1 MKNLIKVAFLSS
13 ITTAALVYVILE
25 WQPLRSDF
33 SQPPQ
38 ISLASSTVS
47 TTVPAGNNLSEE
59 EKNNIEIY
67 QRDGNGVVNITTTI
81 LGYDFFLRPVPMES
95 GTGSGAVIDDL
106 GHIVT
111 NYHVVKDAEKLE
123 VTLPDKT
130 KVEATVVGSDPNND
144 LAVIQVKVARGKLT
158 PIPLGTSKVL
168 QVGQKVLAIGNPYG
182 LERTLTT
189 GIVSSLGRSIQTDN
203 NRVIQDIIQTDAA
216 INPGNSG
223 GPLLNSQG
231 QIIGINTAILSP
243 GGNNSGSIGI
253 GFAIPVDTVRRIT
266 ADLITNGFVQ
276 HSWIGI
282 GSYLSLAEHPELTRA
297 LGLDTDNGLML
308 IEVYNNSPAS
318 RAGLH
323 GATRAVRTGFRNLP
337 VDGDHGDVILQIQGK
352 PVNTVQDLRTE
363 IDRYKPGER
372 VIVTILRNNKRMD
385 VPVVLED
392 TPRK

>member
-33 SQPPQ
+33 SQSPQ

-47 TTVPAGNNLSEE
+47 TAVPAGNNLSEE

-144 LAVIQVKVARGKLT
+144 LAVIQVKAARGKLT
-158 PIPLGTSKVL
+158 PIPLGTSKGL
-168 QVGQKVLAIGNPYG
+168 LVGQKVLAIGNPYG

-203 NRVIQDIIQTDAA
+203 GRVIQDIIQTDAA

-231 QIIGINTAILSP
+231 QIIGVNTAILSP

-266 ADLITNGFVQ
+266 ADLITNGFVR

-282 GSYLSLAEHPELTRA
+282 GSTLSLADYPGLTRA

-308 IEVYNNSPAS
+308 VEVYNNSPAS

-323 GATRAVRTGFRNLP
+323 GATRAVRMGFRNLP
-337 VDGDHGDVILQIQGK
+337 VDGDVIMQIQGK
-352 PVNTVQDLRTE
+352 PVNTVQDLLSE

-372 VIVTILRNNKRMD
+372 VILTILRNSKKMD

>member
-25 WQPLRSDF
+25 WQPLRPDF
-33 SQPPQ
+33 SRPPGV
-38 ISLASSTVS
+38 SLASSTVS
-47 TTVPAGNNLSEE
+47 TTIPAGNNLSEE

-67 QRDGNGVVNITTTI
+67 QRDGNGVVNITTTV
-81 LGYDFFLRPVPMES
+81 LAYDFAFRPVPMES

-144 LAVIQVKVARGKLT
+144 LAVIQVKVARGRLT
-158 PIPLGTSKVL
+158 PIPLGTSRGL

-203 NRVIQDIIQTDAA
+203 GRVIQDIIQTDAA

-223 GPLLNSQG
+223 GPLLNGQG

-253 GFAIPVDTVRRIT
+253 GFAIPADTVRRIT
-266 ADLITNGFVQ
+266 ADLITNGFVR

-282 GSYLSLAEHPELTRA
+282 GNAYSLGDYPGLTRA
-297 LGLDTDNGLML
+297 LGLDTDNGLM
-308 IEVYNNSPAS
+308 IVQVYDNSPAS
-318 RAGLH
+318 KAGLR
-323 GATRAVRTGFRNLP
+323 GYTRLVMMGFRRLP
-337 VDGDHGDVILQIQGK
+337 VDGDVLLQIQGK
-352 PVNTVQDLRTE
+352 PVNAVQDLLTE

-372 VIVTILRNNKRMD
+372 IIVTILRNNKKMD
-385 VPVVLED
+385 VPVTLED